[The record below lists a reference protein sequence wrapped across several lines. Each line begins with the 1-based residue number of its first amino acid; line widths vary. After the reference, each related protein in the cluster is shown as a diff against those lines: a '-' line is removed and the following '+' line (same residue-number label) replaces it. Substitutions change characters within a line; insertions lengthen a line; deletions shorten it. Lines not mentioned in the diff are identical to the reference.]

1 MMLEVQ
7 MNYAGLHDLTLYLDV
22 YPEDL
27 EAVKLRDEYY
37 EKYKNAKEEYEKRYN
52 PNSWAS
58 FYPTNKLWSY
68 SSTKFQWEM
77 KR

>member
-7 MNYAGLHDLTLYLDV
+7 MYYAGLHDLTLYLDV

-52 PNSWAS
+52 PYSWA
-58 FYPTNKLWSY
+58 
-68 SSTKFQWEM
+68 
-77 KR
+77 